1 MQPGSAQPEAP
12 WQYKPEATQQPA
24 APAPTAGVVADSGEE
39 PAPVLQQAP
48 EATWSASEFIDHNK
62 GLNWYL
68 SLGGLT
74 LLVIVALFF
83 FTHDFISITG
93 VVIMAVLIGIV
104 ASRKPRVLEYHLD
117 ASGLTI
123 GTAFHPYAE
132 FKSFAL
138 IDEGTFSS
146 IILAPLKRFLP
157 PLSVYIS
164 AEDQDRIVEVL
175 AQYLPM
181 EMREH
186 DAIDRLSRRI
196 RF

>member
-68 SLGGLT
+68 
-74 LLVIVALFF
+74 
-83 FTHDFISITG
+83 
-93 VVIMAVLIGIV
+93 
-104 ASRKPRVLEYHLD
+104 HLD